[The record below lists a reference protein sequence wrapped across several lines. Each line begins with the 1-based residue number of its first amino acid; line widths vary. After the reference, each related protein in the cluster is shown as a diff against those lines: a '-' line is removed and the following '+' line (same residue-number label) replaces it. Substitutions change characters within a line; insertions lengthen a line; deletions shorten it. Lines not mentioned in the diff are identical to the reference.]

1 LVGRGLVQPE
11 LVQGVVLPAHGVLNR
26 DREGPRRCR
35 RRAPGC
41 GACAAF
47 TPRRQR
53 PFDGP
58 WLAEDDEQV
67 GACRAVGLGPALL
80 PVLQRAEVEA
90 VPRGEG
96 GLRET
101 TPAADRSD
109 LGGTE

>member
-1 LVGRGLVQPE
+1 
-11 LVQGVVLPAHGVLNR
+11 
-26 DREGPRRCR
+26 EGPSSTIRWSRSSASAQPR
-35 RRAPGC
+35 VPAAEEAAP
-41 GACAAF
+41 ARPSA
-47 TPRRQR
+47 PRRQR

-109 LGGTE
+109 LVGTE